1 MSTHAGGRPISGV
14 VLRIGPLSMRVRPRA
29 VLVGLLLLAVLAAV
43 GLVSLTTGDYEAS
56 VAEVVD
62 ALFGGGPPG
71 LDVVVRRFRLPRLL
85 VAIGVGAALGTA
97 GAVFQSVTRNPLGSP
112 DVIGFTTGSATGAIA
127 AILLLRATS
136 FQVAAAAVVGG
147 LLSGLAVY
155 LLSYRRGAAGFRL
168 ILVGIGVSAMLASV
182 NTYLLSRASL
192 REAQLAQLWLL
203 GSVNG
208 RSWEHVVPLWA
219 SLAVLLPAVIA
230 MGRGMAMLGLGAD
243 TASALGVRAERVSLW
258 LMLGGVALTAVA
270 TAAAGPIA
278 FVALAAPQIA
288 VRLVRSGNPTLIP
301 AALTGAVLL
310 AGADLAGQQLFG
322 PLRLPAGVTTAAV
335 GGIYLIWLL
344 GREWRKGWSSL

>member
-1 MSTHAGGRPISGV
+1 MSTHTGPRPISGV
-14 VLRIGPLSMRVRPRA
+14 VLRPFSLSVRLRPRA
-29 VLVGLLLLAVLAAV
+29 LLVGLALLAVLTIV
-43 GLVSLTTGDYEAS
+43 GVVTLTTGDYEAT
-56 VAEVVD
+56 VPEVID

-97 GAVFQSVTRNPLGSP
+97 GAVFQSITRNPLGSP
-112 DVIGFTTGSATGAIA
+112 DVIGFTNGSATGAVL
-127 AILLLRATS
+127 AILLLRATTVE
-136 FQVAAAAVVGG
+136 VAAAAVIGG
-147 LLSGLAVY
+147 VLSAAAVY
-155 LLSYRRGAAGFRL
+155 LLSYRRGVAGFRL
-168 ILVGIGVSAMLASV
+168 ILVGIGVSAMLTSV

-192 REAQLAQLWLL
+192 REAQIAQLWLL

-219 SLAVLLPAVIA
+219 SLVVLLPAVLA
-230 MGRGMAMLGLGAD
+230 MSRSLAMLELGAD
-243 TASALGVRAERVSLW
+243 TASALGLW
-258 LMLGGVALTAVA
+258 SGKVTLGLLLGGVALTAVA

-288 VRLVRSGNPTLIP
+288 ARLVRSGTPPLLP

-322 PLRLPAGVTTAAV
+322 SLRLPAGVTTAAV

-344 GREWRKGWSSL
+344 GREWRKGW